1 METHN
6 NNFDS
11 ILKLFVANSLFTD
24 RQIDIILKRK
34 KGDIPIENI
43 SSGAYY
49 RQIKQ
54 CKNKI
59 IRLYYSIILL
69 SIVDIIDLNTI
80 ASLSKIVEQ
89 IKDLK
94 AYDESDSS
102 QTLRVT
108 EVMSVINKIIITMST
123 FR

>member
-1 METHN
+1 MDTHN

-34 KGDIPIENI
+34 KGNTPIENI

-69 SIVDIIDLNTI
+69 SIVDTIDLNTI
-80 ASLSKIVEQ
+80 VSLSKIVEQ
-89 IKDLK
+89 IKELK
-94 AYDESDSS
+94 TYNDSDSS
-102 QTLRVT
+102 QSLRVT
-108 EVMSVINKIIITMST
+108 EVMSVINKIIVTMST

>member
-24 RQIDIILKRK
+24 RQINIILKRK
-34 KGDIPIENI
+34 KGNTPIENI

-89 IKDLK
+89 IKELK
-94 AYDESDSS
+94 AYNDSDSS

>member
-6 NNFDS
+6 NDFDS
-11 ILKLFVANSLFTD
+11 VLKLFVANSLFTA

-34 KGDIPIENI
+34 KGNAPIENI

-59 IRLYYSIILL
+59 TKLYYSIILL

-80 ASLSKIVEQ
+80 VSLSKIAEQ
-89 IKDLK
+89 IKVLK
-94 AYDESDSS
+94 TYDNSDSS

>member
-1 METHN
+1 MEAHN
-6 NNFDS
+6 NDFDS
-11 ILKLFVANSLFTD
+11 VLKLFVANSLFTA

-34 KGDIPIENI
+34 KGNAPIENI

-59 IRLYYSIILL
+59 TKLYYSIILL

-80 ASLSKIVEQ
+80 ASLSKIAEQ
-89 IKDLK
+89 IKALQTYGD
-94 AYDESDSS
+94 SDSS

>member
-6 NNFDS
+6 DDFDS
-11 ILKLFVANSLFTD
+11 ILKLFVANSLFTP
-24 RQIDIILKRK
+24 RQIDIILKK
-34 KGDIPIENI
+34 KNGNNTPIERI

-54 CKNKI
+54 CRNKI

-69 SIVDIIDLNTI
+69 SIVNIIDLNTV
-80 ASLSKIVEQ
+80 SSMSKIVEQ
-89 IKDLK
+89 IKALK
-94 AYDESDSS
+94 ASDRSDSS
-102 QTLRVT
+102 QSIQIA

-123 FR
+123 F

>member
-6 NNFDS
+6 NDFDS
-11 ILKLFVANSLFTD
+11 VLKLFVANSLFTA

-34 KGDIPIENI
+34 KGSAPIENI

-59 IRLYYSIILL
+59 TKLYYSIILL

-80 ASLSKIVEQ
+80 GSLSKIAEQ
-89 IKDLK
+89 IKALK
-94 AYDESDSS
+94 TYGDSDSS

>member
-6 NNFDS
+6 NDFDS
-11 ILKLFVANSLFTD
+11 VLKLFVANSLFTA

-34 KGDIPIENI
+34 KGSAPIENI

-59 IRLYYSIILL
+59 TKLYYSIILL
-69 SIVDIIDLNTI
+69 SIVDIIELNTI
-80 ASLSKIVEQ
+80 GSLSKIAEQ
-89 IKDLK
+89 IKALK
-94 AYDESDSS
+94 TYGDSDSS
-102 QTLRVT
+102 QTLRIT

>member
-1 METHN
+1 METHSSD
-6 NNFDS
+6 FDS
-11 ILKLFVANSLFTD
+11 VLKLFVANSLFTA

-34 KGDIPIENI
+34 KGNTPIENI

-59 IRLYYSIILL
+59 TKLYYSIILM
-69 SIVDIIDLNTI
+69 SIVDILDLNTI
-80 ASLSKIVEQ
+80 VSLSKIAEQ
-89 IKDLK
+89 IKALK
-94 AYDESDSS
+94 TYSDSDSS

>member
-11 ILKLFVANSLFTD
+11 ILKFFVANSLFTD

-34 KGDIPIENI
+34 EANTPIENI

-89 IKDLK
+89 IKELK
-94 AYDESDSS
+94 TYNDSDSS

>member
-11 ILKLFVANSLFTD
+11 ILKLFVANSLFTA

-34 KGDIPIENI
+34 KGNTPIENI

-54 CKNKI
+54 SRNKI

-80 ASLSKIVEQ
+80 ASMSKVVEQ
-89 IKDLK
+89 IKELK
-94 AYDESDSS
+94 IDNDSDSS

-108 EVMSVINKIIITMST
+108 EVMSVINKIIITMAT